1 MTRKLLDEARR
12 ALAKGA
18 RDTSSFDNLNPDE
31 QESVALCNALG
42 DLYGRAKNPQRA
54 YDFYQRAAILYRDDG
69 YNTKA
74 IAILRKAG
82 RLVDPPRDVFWELA
96 ELYLSEGLKAEASS
110 QFLRYAQASLG
121 MGDNG
126 GLMLASEQIATLDPN
141 NARIRT
147 LLAELYEKSGQL
159 SRAIEEY
166 QEAESL
172 WQKSGDPDQAEQ
184 IAGKLKELDGSEE
197 KPVADGKTESEDED
211 KDEDLVLTV
220 EDTDEFEVIL
230 PETKDLTPEEVSK
243 LNEQKGSLDTVMN
256 EFKEAMSSLAD
267 GDDPSGH
274 YDLGIA
280 YKEMGM
286 MEEAISEFQAAA
298 TFREFR
304 TKAASLLADCFI
316 EKGLIPLALKELERA
331 VDAATKDDERLILHY
346 RLGLLYLE
354 SHKKK
359 QAKEHLLEC
368 YAIDVSYYDVST
380 RLKKLGAL

>member
-1 MTRKLLDEARR
+1 MPKLLDEARR

-18 RDTSSFDNLNPDE
+18 GDTSPFDELNPDA
-31 QESVALCNALG
+31 QEEVALCNALG

-54 YDFYQRAAILYRDDG
+54 YNFYQRAATLYREDG

-82 RLVDPPRDVFWELA
+82 RLADPPRAVFWELA
-96 ELYLSEGLKAEASS
+96 ELYLSEGLKTEASS
-110 QFLRYAQASLG
+110 QFLRYAQASLDR
-121 MGDNG
+121 GDNG
-126 GLMLASEQIATLDPN
+126 GLMLASEQIATLDPD

-147 LLAELYEKSGQL
+147 LLAELYEKSGQIN
-159 SRAIEEY
+159 RAIEEY
-166 QEAESL
+166 LEAESL
-172 WQKSGDPDQAEQ
+172 SIKFGDPHQAEQ
-184 IAGKLKELDGSEE
+184 ISRKLKELGH
-197 KPVADGKTESEDED
+197 SEDKPAASSEAKKED
-211 KDEDLVLTV
+211 ERDDIVLTV
-220 EDTDEFEVIL
+220 EDPDEFEVVL
-230 PETKDLTPEEVSK
+230 PETKDLTPEEVAK
-243 LNEQKGSLDTVMN
+243 LNEQKGKLDTIVG

-280 YKEMGM
+280 FKEMGM
-286 MEEAISEFQAAA
+286 MEEAIREFQAAA
-298 TFREFR
+298 HFEELR

-331 VDAATKDDERLILHY
+331 VKAAKKDDERLILHY

-354 SHKKK
+354 SSKQK

-368 YAIDVSYYDVST
+368 YAIDVSYRDVASQ
-380 RLKKLGAL
+380 LKKLGAL

>member
-1 MTRKLLDEARR
+1 MPKLLDEARR

-18 RDTSSFDNLNPDE
+18 RDTSSFDRLNPDE

-54 YDFYQRAAILYRDDG
+54 YNFYQRAATLYRDDG

-82 RLVDPPRDVFWELA
+82 RLTDPPREVFWELA

-172 WQKSGDPDQAEQ
+172 WQKYGDPDQAEQ
-184 IAGKLKELDGSEE
+184 IAGKLKELDISKKESVE
-197 KPVADGKTESEDED
+197 DSKTENEDEE
-211 KDEDLVLTV
+211 EDLVLTV

-230 PETKDLTPEEVSK
+230 PETKDLTLEEVSK

-256 EFKEAMSSLAD
+256 EFKEAMSSLTED
-267 GDDPSGH
+267 DDPAGH

-280 YKEMGM
+280 FKEMGM

-298 TFREFR
+298 TFKEFR

-331 VDAATKDDERLILHY
+331 VGAATKDDERLILHY

-354 SHKKK
+354 SRKKK

-368 YAIDVSYYDVST
+368 YAIDVSYRDVSNH
-380 RLKKLGAL
+380 LKKLGAL